1 MTFYERVARLHA
13 RGESV
18 PSIVV
23 EEGETVEEV
32 RAREGIRQAMI
43 TQQDRMAVVSKRPM
57 QSLIAAVS
65 RYYPALTP
73 LKIFF

>member
-1 MTFYERVARLHA
+1 
-13 RGESV
+13 
-18 PSIVV
+18 
-23 EEGETVEEV
+23 
-32 RAREGIRQAMI
+32 MI
-43 TQQDRMAVVSKRPM
+43 TQQDRIAVASERQV